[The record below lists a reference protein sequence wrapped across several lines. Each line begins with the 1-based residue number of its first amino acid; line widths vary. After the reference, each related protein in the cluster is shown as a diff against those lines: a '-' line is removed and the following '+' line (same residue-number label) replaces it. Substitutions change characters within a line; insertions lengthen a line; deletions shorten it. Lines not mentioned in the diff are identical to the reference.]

1 MMSQFEKLLKRI
13 HNLSNDLR
21 FSEIKKILEYYGY
34 TMSSPRGGSSHF
46 TFRKKNCNPVTIPKH
61 EPIKRVYVLMLKNII
76 EGENSN
82 E

>member
-1 MMSQFEKLLKRI
+1 MSQFEKLLKRI

-34 TMSSPRGGSSHF
+34 VMTSPRGGSSHF

-61 EPIKRVYVLMLKNII
+61 EPIKKIYVLMLKESI
-76 EGENSN
+76 ERENSD

>member
-1 MMSQFEKLLKRI
+1 MSQFEKLLKRI

-34 TMSSPRGGSSHF
+34 VMTSPRGGSSHF

-61 EPIKRVYVLMLKNII
+61 EPIKKI
-76 EGENSN
+76 
-82 E
+82 

>member
-1 MMSQFEKLLKRI
+1 MSQFEKLLKRI

-34 TMSSPRGGSSHF
+34 VMTSPRGGSSHF

-61 EPIKRVYVLMLKNII
+61 EPIKKIYVLTLKEII
-76 EGENSN
+76 ERENSD

>member
-1 MMSQFEKLLKRI
+1 MSQFEKLLKRI

-34 TMSSPRGGSSHF
+34 VMTSPRGGSSHF

-61 EPIKRVYVLMLKNII
+61 EPIKKIYVLMLKEII
-76 EGENSN
+76 ERENSD

>member
-1 MMSQFEKLLKRI
+1 MSQFEKLLKRI

-34 TMSSPRGGSSHF
+34 VMTSPRGGSSHF

-61 EPIKRVYVLMLKNII
+61 EPIKKIYVLMLKEII
-76 EGENSN
+76 ERENSN

>member
-1 MMSQFEKLLKRI
+1 MSQFEKLLKRI

-34 TMSSPRGGSSHF
+34 VMTSPKGGSSHF

-61 EPIKRVYVLMLKNII
+61 EPIKKVYVIMLKEIV
-76 EGENSN
+76 ERENSD